1 MGRKVVSSSN
11 EWVQWG
17 ESFSPISSCLFSIIH
32 KWQLNSWLQS
42 FFIFE
47 RICSWYCR
55 MYYSRNTN
63 CQNLFATV
71 LQAVVL
77 QTRWVELLICTSAKL
92 LPVLIEWKLVIWSRK
107 ILPVLALAAV
117 IFIYLIEAKVRL
129 VREGVLSQGL
139 SAHRRQIVLC
149 PLSWSY
155 LSEVLV
161 IFRGG
166 LVLKLDC
173 SSCVL

>member
-1 MGRKVVSSSN
+1 MGRKVVSCSN
-11 EWVQWG
+11 EQVQWG
-17 ESFSPISSCLFSIIH
+17 ESFSPISSCLFLIFH
-32 KWQLNSWLQS
+32 KWQLNSWLQP

-47 RICSWYCR
+47 RIYSWYCR
-55 MYYSRNTN
+55 VYYSRNTN

-92 LPVLIEWKLVIWSRK
+92 LPVLIEWKLVIWSRR

-129 VREGVLSQGL
+129 VKEGVLSQGL

-149 PLSWSY
+149 PFSWSY

-166 LVLKLDC
+166 LVL
-173 SSCVL
+173 